1 MPPPPFFRVPEYR
14 LPCFG
19 VVWHMHGPRP
29 ARRTLLP
36 FTLAFGFGALAFYV
50 ATPFSG
56 GCDPA
61 ISRITFGAGAVCAAI
76 AATLGLLDG
85 YRHGPG
91 KPGLLHWVG
100 IIIISLMA
108 AAGTG
113 IYAIVV
119 MLAVG

>member
-1 MPPPPFFRVPEYR
+1 
-14 LPCFG
+14 
-19 VVWHMHGPRP
+19 MHGPCP

-50 ATPFSG
+50 VATLFSG

-61 ISRITFGAGAVCAAI
+61 ISPGVPLGAGAVCAAV
-76 AATLGLLDG
+76 AATLELFDG

-91 KPGLLHWVG
+91 KPGVLHWVG
-100 IIIISLMA
+100 IIIIGLMA

-113 IYAIVV
+113 VYAIVV
-119 MLAVG
+119 MFAAGGLPLFCGL